1 MFPPS
6 FFVAC
11 ILVVLIILR
20 ELGSL
25 SMYLAHS
32 TSHSSGTHALPTQH
46 VYSGASG
53 PPAPMPKKGLP
64 GWAIALICIG
74 GFVVLCILMLVA
86 TRKSEPVTPVQ

>member
-32 TSHSSGTHALPTQH
+32 SGKSGYKGSHSSGK
-46 VYSGASG
+46 SGYKGSHSSG
-53 PPAPMPKKGLP
+53 
-64 GWAIALICIG
+64 
-74 GFVVLCILMLVA
+74 
-86 TRKSEPVTPVQ
+86 KSGYQEV

>member
-32 TSHSSGTHALPTQH
+32 SGKSGYKGSHSSGK
-46 VYSGASG
+46 SGYQE
-53 PPAPMPKKGLP
+53 
-64 GWAIALICIG
+64 
-74 GFVVLCILMLVA
+74 V
-86 TRKSEPVTPVQ
+86 